1 MVTADPQALSTHVD
15 VAVVGAGLSGINAAY
30 RLTTMRPSTT
40 FAVLEARD
48 AMGGT
53 WDLFRYPGIRSDGDM
68 FTFGYPFRPWRE
80 AKAVADGPSIVRY
93 IEGTA
98 RDAGIDRHIRYRTRL
113 TSAHWSSAT
122 ARWTLDLTVTAPDGT
137 PARRTMM
144 CSFLFLCSGYY
155 DFEQAYTPDL
165 PGIDDFRGR
174 VVHPQFWPPDLDWT
188 GRRVVVVGSGA
199 TAVTLIPS
207 LAPAAAHVT
216 MLQRSP
222 SWISTLPSHDAA
234 ADLIRR
240 VLPERAA
247 HAVVRAKNIAF
258 GMAFYELSRRRPETA
273 KRMLR
278 TAAVAALGGDEAT
291 VDRHFTPSYDPWD
304 QRVCL
309 APDGDLFD
317 EIRRGRA
324 SVVTDRIA
332 RFVPEGVLLESG
344 DLLEADLVVTA
355 TGLVMKPFG
364 GVALTVDGEDVDVS
378 REFIY
383 RRMML
388 SNVPNIAAAA
398 GYANAS
404 WTLRSDITSRAVC
417 RLLAH
422 LERQGYDWAMPT
434 PSGPLRPIPAMN
446 LQSGYVFRGI
456 GRFPKGGHRPPWAF
470 SHRYPFDALT
480 MRLADLRTE
489 MTFGVAGRPVRPPA
503 GRAPDARPA
512 PDGRTPALAGTGS

>member
-1 MVTADPQALSTHVD
+1 MVTVDPPAGPAHVD
-15 VAVVGAGLSGINAAY
+15 VAVVGAGLSGVNAAY
-30 RLTTMRPSTT
+30 RLSTMRPSTT
-40 FAVLEARD
+40 YAVLEARD

-98 RDAGIDRHIRYRTRL
+98 RDAGIDRHVRYRTRV
-113 TSAHWSSAT
+113 TAARWSSAT
-122 ARWTLDLTVTAPDGT
+122 ARWTLDLSVTQPDGT
-137 PARRTMM
+137 PARRTMT

-155 DFEQAYTPDL
+155 DFEQGYAPRF
-165 PGIDDFRGR
+165 PGVEGYRGR
-174 VVHPQFWPPDLDWT
+174 VVHPQSWPRDLDWT

-222 SWISTLPSHDAA
+222 TWISTLPSHDAA

-247 HAVVRAKNIAF
+247 HSVVRAKNVAF
-258 GMAFYELSRRRPETA
+258 GMAFYELSRRRPEIA
-273 KRMLR
+273 KRILR
-278 TAAVAALGGDEAT
+278 RAAVAALGGDEAT

-332 RFVPEGVLLESG
+332 RFVPEGIRLESG
-344 DLLEADLVVTA
+344 ALLEADLVVTA
-355 TGLVMKPFG
+355 TGLVMQPFG
-364 GVALTVDGEDVDVS
+364 GVALSVDGEDVDVS
-378 REFIY
+378 REFVY

-398 GYANAS
+398 GYTNAS

-417 RLLAH
+417 RLLAY
-422 LERQGYDWAMPT
+422 LERQGHDWAMPT

-446 LQSGYVFRGI
+446 LKSGYVFRGI
-456 GRFPKGGHRPPWAF
+456 GRFPRGGHRPPWSF
-470 SHRYPFDALT
+470 SHRYPVDALT

-489 MTFGVAGRPVRPPA
+489 MTFGTAGRPVRRPPGRGGATRTAA
-503 GRAPDARPA
+503 GGAPTLARTA
-512 PDGRTPALAGTGS
+512 S

>member
-1 MVTADPQALSTHVD
+1 MVTVDPPTGPAHVD
-15 VAVVGAGLSGINAAY
+15 VVVVGAGLSGINAAH
-30 RLTTMRPSTT
+30 RLTTMRPRTT
-40 FAVLEARD
+40 YAVLEARE

-80 AKAVADGPSIVRY
+80 ARSVADGPSIVRY
-93 IEGTA
+93 IEGAA
-98 RDAGIDRHIRYRTRL
+98 RDAGIDRHIRYRTRVDA
-113 TSAHWSSAT
+113 AHWSSAT

-137 PARRTMM
+137 PSARTMT

-155 DFEQAYTPDL
+155 DFDQGYTPHF
-165 PGIDDFRGR
+165 PGIGDFRGR

-222 SWISTLPSHDAA
+222 SWITTLPSRDAA

-247 HAVVRAKNIAF
+247 HAVVRAKNVAF
-258 GMAFYELSRRRPETA
+258 GMAFYELSRRRPEIA
-273 KRMLR
+273 RRMLR
-278 TAAVAALGGDEAT
+278 KGAVAALGGDEAT

-309 APDGDLFD
+309 APDGDLFA

-332 RFVPEGVLLESG
+332 RFVPEGILLESG
-344 DLLEADLVVTA
+344 GLLETDLVVTA

-364 GVALTVDGEDVDVS
+364 GVALSVDGEDVDVS
-378 REFIY
+378 REFVY

-398 GYANAS
+398 GYTNAS

-417 RLLAH
+417 RLLAY

-434 PSGPLRPIPAMN
+434 PSGPLDPIPAMN

-456 GRFPKGGHRPPWAF
+456 GRFPRGGHRAPWSF
-470 SHRYPFDALT
+470 SHRYPVDALT

-489 MTFGVAGRPVRPPA
+489 MAFGTAGRPVR
-503 GRAPDARPA
+503 GRAGAGSATGPA
-512 PDGRTPALAGTGS
+512 AGAPALAGRPA